1 MIDGPPAH
9 PLTHTVKF
17 RLSELDH
24 ARLARQAEAH
34 RVRINEL
41 ARQLVLDKSRRSARR
56 PVLDPAIVIQMQHIG
71 LQLRQMLA
79 DGGCAPGLCA
89 RIAELCWKI
98 EAFINETIAME
109 DSSWSP

>member
-1 MIDGPPAH
+1 MIDGPPAQS
-9 PLTHTVKF
+9 LTHTVKF
-17 RLSELDH
+17 RLSASDH
-24 ARLARQAEAH
+24 AHLVRQAEVH

-41 ARQLVLDKSRRSARR
+41 ARQLVLDKSRRHMER
-56 PVLDPAIVIQMQHIG
+56 PTLDPAIVIQMQDIG

-98 EAFINETIAME
+98 ESFINEAIAME